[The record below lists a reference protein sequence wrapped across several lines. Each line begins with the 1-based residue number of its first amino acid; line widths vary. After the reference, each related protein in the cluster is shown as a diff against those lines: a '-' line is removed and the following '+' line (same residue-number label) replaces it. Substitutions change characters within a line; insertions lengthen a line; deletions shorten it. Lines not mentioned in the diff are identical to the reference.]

1 MAWTET
7 TRRHY
12 RREALRYASDL
23 TDAEWWLIA
32 PLMPT
37 TCKLGRP
44 RKTNLRSVVEAIL
57 YMASTGCQW
66 RAIPKDFPPYSTVQ
80 GYFYAWS
87 HGGLLAHIN
96 HVLVMALREAVG
108 REASPTAGV
117 IDSQSVK
124 TTEGGGPRGF
134 DAGKKIKGRKR
145 HIVTDTEGCLVGVH
159 VHAADIQD
167 RDGAPDLLASI
178 RSLYPWLRHIFADG
192 GYAGEKLRGA
202 MAALGQWTF
211 EIIKRSGAVPAD
223 LTAPVL
229 SDKPVLPLIGQV
241 DACCSTRWSDQAR
254 RYLSAAQSVEVLWT
268 GHGPA
273 VRRVAVPV
281 DDHPAVFA
289 RTECT
294 GGRELPGGL
303 QTEGLAAPIGC
314 RPLSLFVVRRGP
326 SRPVAALNRADL
338 PGAAIGPLPPAVSR
352 PGPWQGT
359 RQPQSLA
366 AREGT
371 IGTCCPC
378 ASAAA
383 IVAVLDERRRL
394 GLLDEGSSSCSPPM
408 IRCAARFG
416 FRHGAARTAW
426 TCSAA
431 SAKVGAAPWLSS
443 SRERGGAATRR
454 GAPSRS
460 AVRLLTPPS

>member
-87 HGGLLAHIN
+87 HGGLLARIN
-96 HVLVMALREAVG
+96 HMLVMALREAVG

-145 HIVTDTEGCLVGVH
+145 HIVTDTQGCLVGVQ

-167 RDGAPDLLASI
+167 RDGAPNVLASI
-178 RSLYPWLRHIFADG
+178 RSLYPWLRHVFADG
-192 GYAGEKLRGA
+192 GYAGDKLRDA
-202 MAALGQWTF
+202 VAALGQWSF
-211 EIIKRSGAVPAD
+211 QIIKRSD
-223 LTAPVL
+223 TAKGFEL
-229 SDKPVLPLIGQV
+229 LPR
-241 DACCSTRWSDQAR
+241 RWV
-254 RYLSAAQSVEVLWT
+254 VERT
-268 GHGPA
+268 
-273 VRRVAVPV
+273 
-281 DDHPAVFA
+281 FA
-289 RTECT
+289 WL
-294 GGRELPGGL
+294 GR
-303 QTEGLAAPIGC
+303 C
-314 RPLSLFVVRRGP
+314 
-326 SRPVAALNRADL
+326 
-338 PGAAIGPLPPAVSR
+338 
-352 PGPWQGT
+352 
-359 RQPQSLA
+359 
-366 AREGT
+366 
-371 IGTCCPC
+371 
-378 ASAAA
+378 
-383 IVAVLDERRRL
+383 RRL
-394 GLLDEGSSSCSPPM
+394 AKDFEATIESAVAWILIAH
-408 IRCAARFG
+408 IRR
-416 FRHGAARTAW
+416 
-426 TCSAA
+426 
-431 SAKVGAAPWLSS
+431 L
-443 SRERGGAATRR
+443 TRR
-454 GAPSRS
+454 L
-460 AVRLLTPPS
+460 VRP